1 MMKRYELTTPEGAN
15 GLKLHEV
22 DIPQP
27 GYGQVL
33 VKVKAVSLNYRDLL
47 ISQNPSQKMPLVPL
61 SDGAGEVVE
70 VGSGVTRVKSGDRV
84 AGIFFQ
90 HWIDGAMRA
99 DYHASAMGGSIDGM
113 LSEYVLLNAE
123 GVTKFPDYLSDEE
136 AATLPCAAVTL
147 WNALFEQS
155 KLLPGETVLILGTGG
170 VSVFAVQFAKAA
182 GAKVI
187 LTSSSDEKLERG
199 RAMGADMTVN
209 YKTTPDWEKTV
220 WTLTEKRGVDHVV
233 EVGGAGTLEKS
244 LKSVRVGGTVS
255 LIGVLTG
262 FETQIDPSIILMKSI
277 RVNGIY
283 VGSRAMFE
291 RMNTALL
298 VTKIKPIIDRV
309 FDFGDAPE
317 ALRYLQSAGHFG
329 KIVVRVGS

>member
-1 MMKRYELTTPEGAN
+1 
-15 GLKLHEV
+15 
-22 DIPQP
+22 
-27 GYGQVL
+27 
-33 VKVKAVSLNYRDLL
+33 
-47 ISQNPSQKMPLVPL
+47 
-61 SDGAGEVVE
+61 
-70 VGSGVTRVKSGDRV
+70 
-84 AGIFFQ
+84 
-90 HWIDGAMRA
+90 
-99 DYHASAMGGSIDGM
+99 ASAMGGSIDGM
-113 LSEYVLLNAE
+113 PSEYVLLNAE

-147 WNALFEQS
+147 WNALFEQN
-155 KLLPGETVLILGTGG
+155 KLLPGEMVLILGTGG
-170 VSVFAVQFAKAA
+170 VSVFAIQFAKAA

-187 LTSSSDEKLERG
+187 LTSSSNEKLERG

-283 VGSRAMFE
+283 VGSRVMFE

-309 FDFGDAPE
+309 FDFGDTPE

>member
-1 MMKRYELTTPEGAN
+1 M
-15 GLKLHEV
+15 
-22 DIPQP
+22 
-27 GYGQVL
+27 
-33 VKVKAVSLNYRDLL
+33 
-47 ISQNPSQKMPLVPL
+47 
-61 SDGAGEVVE
+61 
-70 VGSGVTRVKSGDRV
+70 
-84 AGIFFQ
+84 
-90 HWIDGAMRA
+90 
-99 DYHASAMGGSIDGM
+99 
-113 LSEYVLLNAE
+113 
-123 GVTKFPDYLSDEE
+123 
-136 AATLPCAAVTL
+136 
-147 WNALFEQS
+147 
-155 KLLPGETVLILGTGG
+155 
-170 VSVFAVQFAKAA
+170 FAVQFAKAA

-283 VGSRAMFE
+283 VGSRVMFE